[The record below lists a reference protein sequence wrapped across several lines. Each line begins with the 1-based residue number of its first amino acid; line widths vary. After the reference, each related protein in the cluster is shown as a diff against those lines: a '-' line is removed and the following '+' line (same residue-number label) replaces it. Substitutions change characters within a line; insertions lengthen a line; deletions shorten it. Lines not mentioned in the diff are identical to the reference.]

1 MESALSEQCEY
12 AGQTC
17 ARQDLSVGHLVLPR
31 AQYSQDAAETSRVEG
46 VQMPFLPG
54 VCGSCLT
61 TVQQCADN
69 TGIVHCYLGLRCQ
82 LGVGPHTCC
91 EARKGCGCLPDSLIK
106 LCVQGEVVSD
116 SGAKECELMY
126 RIELIFV
133 DSDD

>member
-46 VQMPFLPG
+46 VHMPFLPG

-61 TVQQCADN
+61 TIQQCADN
-69 TGIVHCYLGLRCQ
+69 TGIVHCHFGLRC
-82 LGVGPHTCC
+82 LLTRVMRH
-91 EARKGCGCLPDSLIK
+91 AKVAAALLILIK

-116 SGAKECELMY
+116 SGAKVCELMH

-133 DSDD
+133 DSDDWW